1 MSCSFQILKAAATNT
16 RGRLGKIKTTHG
28 EVLTPAFMP
37 VGTLGTVKAVTPKVL
52 RDELKPQILLS
63 NTYHL
68 YLRPGHEL
76 VKKAGGLHRFMN
88 WPGPILTDSGGYQ
101 VFSLK
106 GLRKLSE
113 EGVTFQSHLDGSE
126 QMLTPEKVIAIQEAL
141 GSDIMMVLDV
151 CPPHPCD
158 QKQMEE
164 ALRLTHS
171 WARRSLFAKTKTDSQ
186 LFAINQGGT
195 DKSFREKSLEDL
207 FLIEQESQKT
217 FDGLAIGG
225 LSVGE
230 PNELMYET
238 VADLEPHLPKD
249 RPRYLMGVGTP
260 KDLVT
265 CIGLGVDLFDCVLPT
280 RNARNGMLFTSFG
293 DVKIRQARYKEDFQ
307 PVDPDCSC
315 YTCQNFTRSYL
326 RHLFLSG
333 EILASIL
340 NTIHNL
346 HYYLR
351 LLGDCRRA
359 LEENSFE
366 KFQKGFLTKER
377 GCHD

>member
-1 MSCSFQILKAAATNT
+1 MSFSFQILKGATQST

-37 VGTLGTVKAVTPKVL
+37 VGTLGTVKAITPKVL
-52 RDELKPQILLS
+52 QDELKPQILLS

-68 YLRPGHEL
+68 YLRPGHDL
-76 VKKAGGLHRFMN
+76 IKKAGGLHRFMN

-164 ALRLTHS
+164 ALRLTHR
-171 WARRSLFAKTKTDSQ
+171 WARRSLFAKTKADSQ

-195 DKSFREKSLEDL
+195 DKNFREKSLEDL

-265 CIGLGVDLFDCVLPT
+265 CVGLGIDLFDCVLPT

-293 DVKIRQARYKEDFQ
+293 DVKIRQAQYKEDFQ

-346 HYYLR
+346 HYYLC